1 MGPDDHFLFS
11 FSRNDP
17 ISNIEIDGI
26 RRCIRFYGD
35 EATVLVQDSDEDTHR
50 TLDLKFQTGPGNES
64 RVIDIDGL
72 KIPVPLIG
80 NYTDFTMDGGEI
92 HQIKIGA
99 PSRELLIDGKWYP
112 CNFGDS
118 IDVHIG
124 SRVRQVT
131 LEGPAPLL
139 DVGKIVREDLCLGKT
154 ILFTHFAKTHFNL
167 TDFSFQ
173 ELFNWFWMEIL
184 ANHS

>member
-1 MGPDDHFLFS
+1 MA
-11 FSRNDP
+11 
-17 ISNIEIDGI
+17 NIEIDGI

-50 TLDLKFQTGPGNES
+50 TLDLKFQTGPGHES
-64 RVIDIDGL
+64 SVIDIDGL

-80 NYTDFTMDGGEI
+80 NYTDFTVDGGEI

-112 CNFGDS
+112 CSFGDS

-124 SRVRQVT
+124 SRLRQVT
-131 LEGPAPLL
+131 LEGKAPLL
-139 DVGKIVREDLCLGKT
+139 DIGDIVREDLCLGKLYRVSQQVLDRNLAKKSSKFVY
-154 ILFTHFAKTHFNL
+154 ILAKQCRCRFNL
-167 TDFSFQ
+167 TRKKKSKF
-173 ELFNWFWMEIL
+173 
-184 ANHS
+184 